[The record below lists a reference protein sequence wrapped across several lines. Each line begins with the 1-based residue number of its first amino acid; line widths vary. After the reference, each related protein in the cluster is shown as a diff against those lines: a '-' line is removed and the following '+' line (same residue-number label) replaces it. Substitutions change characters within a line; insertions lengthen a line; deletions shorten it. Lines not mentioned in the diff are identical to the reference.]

1 MPDCPRLGKRVK
13 SATCADGC
21 VTAASA
27 ANRQAKIRGRRIR
40 PRCNP
45 SFPIPLLRKA
55 RSRADSPTSRPNPIR
70 MMCRASTTA
79 IEIARCAAGSS
90 ISRRTRIRP
99 PVGASVA
106 LGRHCARSK
115 VFTLGHASGAVWACT
130 TRWGPLRT
138 NAAQLRAEAN
148 CRQSGTFRPDHTKY
162 SGCAKVF
169 HNFLWCWL
177 LSFPAKTA

>member
-70 MMCRASTTA
+70 MMCRSLSPWP
-79 IEIARCAAGSS
+79 RRAAGK
-90 ISRRTRIRP
+90 SRNSGVT
-99 PVGASVA
+99 VTAVA
-106 LGRHCARSK
+106 
-115 VFTLGHASGAVWACT
+115 AVV
-130 TRWGPLRT
+130 
-138 NAAQLRAEAN
+138 AEATVRKDQN
-148 CRQSGTFRPDHTKY
+148 NQQQHSFRPNQRRKLQH
-162 SGCAKVF
+162 ALPR
-169 HNFLWCWL
+169 FLIRVVQ
-177 LSFPAKTA
+177 PAKAPRLKRLAKPPNWQPSPDNPPSGQRARLCSR